1 MIDTFSCLS
10 TIEFSI
16 AVYHM
21 YMTSCLDILLET
33 MEKWS
38 QCGTKLTIGLFVELK
53 LHATSCITV
62 NRFASKKVSGP
73 QQLLIIDLIHEKYM
87 CVTGPSHALNNRR
100 KINLQLQWCYGSFS
114 VACQTLVIPQSV
126 LENKLDALSK
136 WLDNVR
142 ERKLRRVYEEKV

>member
-1 MIDTFSCLS
+1 
-10 TIEFSI
+10 
-16 AVYHM
+16 
-21 YMTSCLDILLET
+21 
-33 MEKWS
+33 
-38 QCGTKLTIGLFVELK
+38 
-53 LHATSCITV
+53 
-62 NRFASKKVSGP
+62 
-73 QQLLIIDLIHEKYM
+73 M